1 MRPTSRRPETVTG
14 LEPRVAELAY
24 YPVKG
29 CAAVRPG
36 TAVITPAGIA
46 HDRAFLV
53 VDENGVYRTQRRH
66 PRLALIT
73 PEISRDGSRMSL
85 HHPELPTLSFT
96 VVRDGPRRC
105 VDLFGNAFEG
115 IDQGPVVGQ
124 WVSRALGE
132 AGRLVRVP
140 PDHRRATDGQTPG
153 TSGYADSSAVH
164 LLSRATLAL
173 LDEKLRSAGEPAV
186 PMERFRP
193 NIVVDG
199 WEHPHT
205 EDLLRRVTLGDCEL
219 GYAKLALR
227 CVVTTVDQRSARK
240 VGPEPLRTLA
250 GYRRTGGGLAFGAKF
265 AVVRPGT
272 VSVGDPVEVTR
283 WGVSE
288 L

>member
-1 MRPTSRRPETVTG
+1 MTTG
-14 LEPRVAELAY
+14 PAPRVARLSY

-29 CAAVRPG
+29 CAAVHPT

-53 VDENGVYRTQRRH
+53 VDENGVFRTQRRH
-66 PRLALIT
+66 PQLALIR
-73 PEISRDGSRMSL
+73 PELSPDGSRMSL
-85 HHPELPTLSFT
+85 HHPDLPTLSFT
-96 VVRDGPRRC
+96 VVRDGPRHS
-105 VDLFGNAFEG
+105 VELFGNAFQG
-115 IDQGPVVGQ
+115 IDQGPAAGR
-124 WVSRALGE
+124 WLSRAVGE
-132 AGRLVRVP
+132 TARLVGVP
-140 PDHRRATDGQTPG
+140 PDHRRVTDGQTPG

-164 LLSRATLAL
+164 LLSRSTLAL

-205 EDLLRRVTLGDCEL
+205 EDLTRRMTIGDCEL

-250 GYRRTGGGLAFGAKF
+250 GYRRARGGVAFGAKF
-265 AVVRPGT
+265 AVVRPGRL
-272 VSVGDPVEVTR
+272 SVGDPVVVTR

>member
-1 MRPTSRRPETVTG
+1 M
-14 LEPRVAELAY
+14 EPRVARLAY

-29 CAAVRPG
+29 CAAVRPT
-36 TAVITPAGIA
+36 TAVITPAGIT

-53 VDENGVYRTQRRH
+53 VDEHGVYRTQRRH

-73 PEISRDGSRMSL
+73 PEVSRDGARLSL

-96 VVRDGPRRC
+96 VSRDGPRRS
-105 VDLFGNAFEG
+105 VDLFGRPFRG
-115 IDQGPVVGQ
+115 IDQGPVVGR
-124 WVSRALGE
+124 WLSRAVGE
-132 AGRLVRVP
+132 ASRLVRVP
-140 PDHRRATDGQTPG
+140 PDHRRVTDGHTPG

-164 LLSRATLAL
+164 LLSTASLAL
-173 LDEKLRSAGEPAV
+173 LDEKLRSAGKPAV

-205 EDLLRRVTLGDCEL
+205 EDLLRRVTIGDCEL

-227 CVVTTVDQRSARK
+227 CVVTTVDQRSGRK

-250 GYRRTGGGLAFGAKF
+250 GYRRTGGGVAFGAKF
-265 AVVRPGT
+265 AVVRPGKL
-272 VSVGDPVEVTR
+272 SVGDPVEVTG

-288 L
+288 M

>member
-1 MRPTSRRPETVTG
+1 MQ
-14 LEPRVAELAY
+14 PRVARLAY

-29 CAAVRPG
+29 CAAVRPT
-36 TAVITPAGIA
+36 TAVITPAGIT

-53 VDENGVYRTQRRH
+53 VDEHGVYRTQRRH
-66 PRLALIT
+66 PQLALIT
-73 PEISRDGSRMSL
+73 PEVSRDGARLSL

-96 VVRDGPRRC
+96 VSRDGPRRA
-105 VDLFGNAFEG
+105 VDLFGRPFRG
-115 IDQGPVVGQ
+115 IDQGPVVGR
-124 WVSRALGE
+124 WLSRAVGE
-132 AGRLVRVP
+132 ASRLVRVP
-140 PDHRRATDGQTPG
+140 PDHRRVTDGHTPG

-164 LLSRATLAL
+164 LLSTASLAL
-173 LDEKLRSAGEPAV
+173 LDEKLRSAGKPAV

-205 EDLLRRVTLGDCEL
+205 EDLLRRVTIGDCEL

-227 CVVTTVDQRSARK
+227 CVVTTVDQRSGRK

-250 GYRRTGGGLAFGAKF
+250 GYRRTGGGVAFGAKF
-265 AVVRPGT
+265 AVVRSGKL
-272 VSVGDPVEVTR
+272 SVGDPVEVTG

-288 L
+288 M

>member
-1 MRPTSRRPETVTG
+1 MTG
-14 LEPRVAELAY
+14 LQPRVARLAY

-29 CAAVRPG
+29 CAAVRPT
-36 TAVITPAGIA
+36 TAVITPAGIT

-53 VDENGVYRTQRRH
+53 VDEHGVYRTQRRH
-66 PRLALIT
+66 PQLALIT
-73 PEISRDGSRMSL
+73 PEVSRDGARLSL

-96 VVRDGPRRC
+96 VSRDGPRRA
-105 VDLFGNAFEG
+105 VDLFGRPFRG
-115 IDQGPVVGQ
+115 IDQGPVVGR
-124 WVSRALGE
+124 WLSRAVGE
-132 AGRLVRVP
+132 ASRLVRVP
-140 PDHRRATDGQTPG
+140 PDHRRVTDGHTPG

-164 LLSRATLAL
+164 LLSTASLAL
-173 LDEKLRSAGEPAV
+173 LDEKLRSAGKPAV

-205 EDLLRRVTLGDCEL
+205 EDLLRRVTIGDCEL

-227 CVVTTVDQRSARK
+227 CVVTTVDQRSGRK

-250 GYRRTGGGLAFGAKF
+250 GYRRTGGGVAFGAKF
-265 AVVRPGT
+265 AVVRSGKL
-272 VSVGDPVEVTR
+272 SVGDPVEVTG

-288 L
+288 M